1 MHELFERSRVA
12 FWAASLGLI
21 VLFLFLVAFAGLGL
35 SQVTWLSIVV
45 LVLMIAFA
53 IHAIRLG
60 RMLRESAAGDMRMR
74 ALNRLRERRG
84 F

>member
-1 MHELFERSRVA
+1 MHDLLERSRVV

-21 VLFLFLVAFAGLGL
+21 VLFLFLVAFAGLGF
-35 SQVTWLSIVV
+35 SQVAWLSVLV

-53 IHAIRLG
+53 VHAIRLG
-60 RMLRESAAGDMRMR
+60 RTMRDAGGQHQLMRS
-74 ALNRLRERRG
+74 LNSLRERRG